1 MQVLS
6 KVNDCTQQPVWV
18 LVGQA
23 VRQGC
28 QFLPSRV
35 AARVA
40 ETGFCQYFCR
50 NGRNTKYDIF
60 KICSL
65 LMNAI
70 DCCLQSHTCSQCT
83 VITRPVN

>member
-1 MQVLS
+1 MTYEIPFYIAGLS
-6 KVNDCTQQPVWV
+6 VSAGAAET
-18 LVGQA
+18 
-23 VRQGC
+23 
-28 QFLPSRV
+28 V

-40 ETGFCQYFCR
+40 ETGFCQYFGR
-50 NGRNTKYDIF
+50 KGRNTKYDIF

-70 DCCLQSHTCSQCT
+70 DCCLQSHTCSQCI